1 MCIGGRCVERR
12 ARVGS
17 ADLTQQQARCRSGQL
32 QARDHMLV
40 RKLAFIATYNQTAKT
55 FKWNYT
61 RKTLES

>member
-1 MCIGGRCVERR
+1 
-12 ARVGS
+12 
-17 ADLTQQQARCRSGQL
+17 
-32 QARDHMLV
+32 MLV